1 MTTVTRTLTID
12 KSNASQY
19 LVQQSVSK
27 ASTSIPN
34 GDAAVKMAASSNPGS
49 AYVKLTPA
57 AMNDF
62 FPNSTAKPTTFAI
75 AYTGYGAHD
84 NDSSRLDFQCNGVT
98 LVSSGGIEESDTLYS
113 LDAQYVKMS
122 STATLRFYMLG
133 KRSLL
138 GTNSIYLSVAIL
150 AATFNRYSFGALADA
165 NTSTSLSSS
174 SGFDGD
180 EITFQATP
188 KSGYVF
194 DGWYDGTTRVSTNQT
209 YTMTVN
215 GADAFLTAKSIKKS
229 GMITVRYGDDV
240 IETALTQE
248 EEIDAWYDG
257 MYIIYELPKY
267 DWAVI
272 KCAGKVMS
280 DDIRIDIGMSDVDG
294 SGTFSKHTMYIRCD
308 GKFMEHDLK
317 IIILDGD

>member
-1 MTTVTRTLTID
+1 MTTVTRTITID
-12 KSNASQY
+12 KSNAAEY
-19 LVQQSVSK
+19 LVK
-27 ASTSIPN
+27 ESTSKSSVTIPSGN
-34 GDAAVKMAASSNPGS
+34 AAVKMAGSSNPGS
-49 AYVKLTPA
+49 AYVKLTQA
-57 AMNDF
+57 ALNEL
-62 FPNSTAKPTTFAI
+62 FPNSTAKPTTLAV
-75 AYTGYGAHD
+75 AYTGYGEHD
-84 NDSSRLDFQCNGVT
+84 NTSSRLNFEVDGAT
-98 LVSSGGIEESDTLYS
+98 LVDSKGIEDKDTLYN
-113 LDAQYVKMS
+113 LDAKYVDMS
-122 STATLRFYMLG
+122 PSSSMRFYMLG
-133 KRSLL
+133 RRQLF
-138 GTNSIYLSVAIL
+138 GTNTIYLSVAIL
-150 AATFNRYSFGALADA
+150 AATFNSYSFGASADD

-180 EITFQATP
+180 KITFKATP
-188 KSGYVF
+188 KSGCVF
-194 DGWYDGTTRVSTNQT
+194 DGWYNGTTRVSTSQS
-209 YTMTVN
+209 YTVTVN
-215 GADAFLTAKSIKKS
+215 GADVFLTAKSVKKS
-229 GMITVRYGDDV
+229 GLITVRYGDDV

-294 SGTFSKHTMYIRCD
+294 SGTFSKHTMYIRCN